1 VNQPLFS
8 VITVTLNCAD
18 DAVATAQNVL
28 SQDGATVEYLVKDGC
43 STDGTAERLTE
54 LGVRVIV
61 APDTGIYDAMNQGV
75 AHASGRY
82 ICFLNAGDRFA
93 GPNVLRDVAT
103 AIERYNEP
111 DFLYGDVRSLVNHP
125 YLGAGSN
132 GSGRL
137 IRYPDRL
144 NRFWLYRKMIC
155 QQVWF
160 VRREIYLEQPFATD
174 YRILADY
181 AYLLDMV
188 LRRRVRYQHLAQEV
202 AIFDGGG
209 ISSRPSPRREAER
222 ARALA
227 TVYAP
232 WELRLY
238 ASIFG
243 GMRWLNRTLIY
254 PMIPLL
260 PERWRARLSGL

>member
-1 VNQPLFS
+1 MKQPLFS
-8 VITVTLNCAD
+8 IITITLNCAV
-18 DAVATAQNVL
+18 DAEQTARSVL
-28 SQDGATVEYLVKDGC
+28 AQDFADVEYLVKDGC
-43 STDGTAERLTE
+43 SADGTAERLQS

-61 APDTGIYDAMNQGV
+61 SPDTGIYDAMNQGV
-75 AHASGRY
+75 AHAQGTY
-82 ICFLNAGDRFA
+82 VCFLNAGDRFN
-93 GPNVLRDVAT
+93 GPDVLSAVAEEIT
-103 AIERYNEP
+103 RSGEP
-111 DFLYGDVRSLVNHP
+111 DFLYGDVRSFVRHP
-125 YLGAGSN
+125 HLGTGRAGA
-132 GSGRL
+132 GRL
-137 IRYPDRL
+137 ITYPDRL

-160 VRREIYLEQPFATD
+160 VRREIYLAQPFATD

-181 AYLLDMV
+181 AYLLDMI
-188 LRRRVRYQHLAQEV
+188 LRRRVRYRHVAKEV

-209 ISSRPSPRREAER
+209 VSSRRSALRDAER
-222 ARALA
+222 QRALQ

-238 ASIFG
+238 ETIFG

>member
-1 VNQPLFS
+1 MKQPLIS
-8 VITVTLNCAD
+8 IITVTLNCAD
-18 DAVATAQNVL
+18 DAELTARSVL
-28 SQDGATVEYLVKDGC
+28 AQDFADVEYLVKDGG
-43 STDGTAERLTE
+43 STDGTPERLRA

-61 APDTGIYDAMNQGV
+61 SPDTGIYDAMNQGV
-75 AHASGRY
+75 AHAQGRY

-93 GPNVLRDVAT
+93 DPTVLSTVAT
-103 AIERYNEP
+103 ALDRHHEP
-111 DFLYGDVRSLVNHP
+111 DFLYGDVRSFVNHP
-125 YLGAGSN
+125 HLGTGRAGE
-132 GSGRL
+132 GRL

-155 QQVWF
+155 HQVWF
-160 VRREIYLEQPFATD
+160 VRRAIYAAQPFDTD

-181 AYLLDMV
+181 AYLLDII
-188 LRRRVRYQHLAQEV
+188 LRRRVRYVHLAKEV

-209 ISSRPSPRREAER
+209 VSTKSSLRRDAER
-222 ARALA
+222 VRALA

-238 ASIFG
+238 EAVFG

-254 PMIPLL
+254 PVIPLL
-260 PERWRARLSGL
+260 PERLRARLSGL

>member
-1 VNQPLFS
+1 MSQPLFS
-8 VITVTLNCAD
+8 VITITLNSAAD
-18 DAVATAQNVL
+18 AEQTARSVLEQNFT
-28 SQDGATVEYLVKDGC
+28 DVEYLVKDGV
-43 STDGTAERLTE
+43 STDGTIERLQA

-61 APDTGIYDAMNQGV
+61 SPDTGIYDAMNQGI
-75 AHASGRY
+75 AHSRGRY
-82 ICFLNAGDRFA
+82 LCFLNAGDRFA
-93 GPNVLRDVAT
+93 GPDVLATVAEALT
-103 AIERYNEP
+103 RSGNP
-111 DFLYGDVRSLVNHP
+111 DFLYGDVRSFVNHP
-125 YLGAGSN
+125 HLGIGRAGE
-132 GSGRL
+132 GRL

-144 NRFWLYRKMIC
+144 TRFWLYRKMIC

-160 VRREIYLEQPFATD
+160 VRREIYLDRPFATD

-188 LRRRVRYQHLAQEV
+188 LRRRVRYYHLAKEV

-209 ISSRPSPRREAER
+209 VSTKASPRRDAER

-232 WELRLY
+232 WERRLY
-238 ASIFG
+238 ETVFG
-243 GMRWLNRTLIY
+243 GMRWLNRTLFY